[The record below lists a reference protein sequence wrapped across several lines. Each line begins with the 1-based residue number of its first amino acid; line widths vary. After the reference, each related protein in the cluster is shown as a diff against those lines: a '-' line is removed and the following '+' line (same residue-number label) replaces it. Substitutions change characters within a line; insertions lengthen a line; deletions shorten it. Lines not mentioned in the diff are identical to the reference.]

1 MSINKFED
9 DSLKQINSINE
20 NLALGLF
27 KFFARGKVRKM
38 LKALQDDPEFQVH
51 VDAINKHTK
60 QLKKDLEA
68 YRKRNPGQKL
78 PWEK

>member
-38 LKALQDDPEFQVH
+38 LKALQDDPEFQARVAD
-51 VDAINKHTK
+51 VNKASA

-68 YRKRNPGQKL
+68 YRKRNPGKKL